1 MGKVQSKIKHYY
13 CNRKMKKILK
23 KNPAPKQKK
32 HSNYRNTYF
41 KKYPFNS
48 DAVKVRYYRNGIEV
62 FDVKPQ
68 YSYIYKG
75 VPGGWVY

>member
-1 MGKVQSKIKHYY
+1 MGKVQSKAKHYY
-13 CNRKMKKILK
+13 YNRKMKKILE
-23 KNPAPKQKK
+23 KNKTLVQKN
-32 HSNYRNTYF
+32 HSNYTDTYF
-41 KKYPFNS
+41 KKYAFNP
-48 DAVKVRYYRNGIEV
+48 DAVKVRCYRNGIEV